1 MKLTDRRWQAAGAAG
16 LLAIALAAAAV
27 ALLARGN
34 SPQVPARASQYTAS
48 TACLLTDSHGINA
61 APASIVWA
69 GMEDAAM
76 TTHAKATYL
85 TVNGPDTAANA
96 IPYANSLVEE
106 RCNVVLAVGT
116 PETSAVTRIA
126 ARNPKTT
133 FVIVSDSTGFA
144 TANLKA
150 IGFTADTRS
159 QVKQTVEALTASTVT

>member
-16 LLAIALAAAAV
+16 LLAIALAAAV

-96 IPYANSLVEE
+96 IPYANSLIEQ
-106 RCNVVLAVGT
+106 RCDVVLAVGSSQ
-116 PETSAVTRIA
+116 TSALTQIA
-126 ARNPKTT
+126 TRNPTT
-133 FVIVSDSTGFA
+133 SFVIVGNATAFA
-144 TANLKA
+144 TANLKT
-150 IGFTADTRS
+150 ISITANTRS
-159 QVKQTVEALTASTVT
+159 QVEQAVAALANQD